1 MFPDGNREEE
11 PLTSDNDPRPDTLPR
26 DEASLGGGATE
37 NAEANIGNA
46 NLPSIDSSSRDR
58 EEPAV
63 TPPHSIATS
72 TSGASSEIDVPE
84 APADPIFDPHEFI
97 PPTSGAENEHWE
109 ELIASGAVHVEYTS
123 SWLRELAE
131 RARSSFGLPSLD
143 AFTGF
148 QAGGFTPK
156 TGEYSFQI
164 NSSEFVRL
172 LKLAKC
178 TFVADSGR
186 RGLIKMSVSQCSLRA
201 QAYDHALFSET
212 VLPLKDYATGVTKEQ
227 PISFVVPF
235 DDFETAC
242 KAIDG
247 TATFTYRPEQARIEI
262 VAGNFERPVVTRSV
276 EGFHDFDEATIG
288 TLDQGS
294 RRTID
299 PQLVASAIAYVAPVV
314 VENQT
319 EEHFNLIE
327 FREGRLVAGS
337 RSAIAIFTAAGL
349 NGLGMRIWR
358 RFIDPVRTALTLL
371 DSEAAL
377 FETTRFYII
386 RDCNTAFGFEK
397 PHKSFP
403 DIPPKPKPHSVRDR
417 ILLASRDSVIYHMAA
432 LEACNASVARFQ
444 CSKAWNTNV
453 RCSCTSQSED
463 GKKIKVSL
471 LGGRRMDSNQ
481 NPVVFFFPPR
491 LLRAAAAA
499 IDTTNINMYMDL
511 YAAENYLIVECE
523 ERDFHAQT
531 IIAMLPN
538 PNRVNKPVLMECGA
552 SFAYRRDAPKRL
564 PPGWRRVK

>member
-123 SWLRELAE
+123 PWLRELAE

-299 PQLVASAIAYVAPVV
+299 PQLIGSAIAYVAPVA

-327 FREGRLVAGS
+327 FREGRLLGGS

-349 NGLGMRIWR
+349 NGLGMRIR
-358 RFIDPVRTALTLL
+358 YRFIDPVRTVLTLL

-377 FETTRFYII
+377 FETARFYII

-397 PHKSFP
+397 PSRSFP
-403 DIPPKPKPHSVRDR
+403 DITYLLSPRSGRDR
-417 ILLASRDSVIYHMAA
+417 FLLASRKSGVVHGLAA
-432 LEACNASVARFQ
+432 LEACAASVAFQ
-444 CSKAWNTNV
+444 CSKGRGVDA
-453 RCSCTSQSED
+453 RLSFMGQSED

-471 LGGRRMDSNQ
+471 YGARHDYSNEKS
-481 NPVVFFFPPR
+481 VVVFFPPR
-491 LLRAAAAA
+491 PLRTAAAAF
-499 IDTTNINMYMDL
+499 DTPNLCMDL
-511 YAAENYLIVECE
+511 YTANNCLIVTDHEYE
-523 ERDFHAQT
+523 EEGERGYHAQT
-531 IIAMLPN
+531 LISTLPK
-538 PNRVNKPVLMECGA
+538 PNRVRPRTSILKGTTQ
-552 SFAYRRDAPKRL
+552 
-564 PPGWRRVK
+564 